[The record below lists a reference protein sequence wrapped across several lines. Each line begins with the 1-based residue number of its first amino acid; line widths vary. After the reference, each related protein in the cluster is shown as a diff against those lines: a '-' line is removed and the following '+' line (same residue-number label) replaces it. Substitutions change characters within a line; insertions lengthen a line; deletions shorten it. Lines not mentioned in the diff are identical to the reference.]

1 MARSPVQGPCWH
13 WQEHRARGDLTC
25 VLGPR
30 CFIIQKN
37 SASSVAERMH
47 LDKYL
52 EVKPT
57 PLNPNADVFHSKNAT
72 PATLEWER
80 SCCPAS
86 QGAAATV
93 QDGCV
98 DGREIPETELRALLR
113 QQLEYY
119 FSRENLANDTYLLS
133 QMDGDQYVPI
143 GTVANFNQIKRLTRD
158 LNLIVEVL
166 RTSPNVQVDEAGQ
179 KVRPNHKR
187 CVLILREIPET
198 TPVAEIESLFA
209 GERCPKF
216 VSCEFAHN
224 SSWYVTFESDE
235 DAQQAY
241 RYLREDVRTFQGRPI
256 LARIKAKPISRASFL
271 PPYKNGLRPPPPAA
285 AAAAAAAA
293 TVVAA
298 QPPQPPP
305 QQPALL
311 QAPLNYGGGSQAYP
325 PFYPP
330 TMLQTWAPATPPCF
344 DLGTVFSVNGL
355 APQATYKP
363 VNGGRYLGRP
373 ARHSG
378 GPKGYVRNDDSSSR
392 GGGGLL
398 GNYPPHPNQQQPSY
412 ATSWEFLPGTKRE
425 GGLFSL
431 YARGRDAAAPQFG
444 TKDGFSHQRSA
455 QENGRLRRRKKED
468 GSLSGRQ
475 GGGGG
480 TAPFPQDGS
489 SSSGEKGGLLPKFD
503 LEEAA
508 FPPLPGSLLE
518 EEEDEAASSRVL
530 RSAPAEGVG
539 RLSDVVRGSGGRN
552 RPPTVPPVVLTP
564 PASPEPT
571 EDATERIEPSQP
583 TQTVRP
589 DVPNGTTAKTE
600 PVEAAPTTTAPRL
613 TYSQVAAAMA
623 QKGAQEAPP

>member
-373 ARHSG
+373 A
-378 GPKGYVRNDDSSSR
+378 
-392 GGGGLL
+392 
-398 GNYPPHPNQQQPSY
+398 
-412 ATSWEFLPGTKRE
+412 
-425 GGLFSL
+425 
-431 YARGRDAAAPQFG
+431 
-444 TKDGFSHQRSA
+444 
-455 QENGRLRRRKKED
+455 NGRLRRRKKED

-589 DVPNGTTAKTE
+589 DVPNGTQTAKTE